1 MSSPSL
7 GGSFLPNADYTIGGN
22 WTFTNTPSIGSG
34 AYVTTGATQT
44 LTAKSLTAPTITGI
58 VAGVPDLTLA
68 LGTSNVKFCSAQVD
82 VSTSAA
88 LVNITGLTGFA
99 VVASGVYRFDINI
112 SGTSGGSGGM
122 KVAFKLTTTTLTDL
136 EAMATGFTAS
146 AVACQHTTTATD
158 QASLFAQTAAVIGV
172 RITGRI
178 TVNAA
183 GTIAVQIAQ
192 NASDGTA
199 TSAYVGSS
207 ASFTRVA

>member
-1 MSSPSL
+1 VSSPSV
-7 GGSFLPNADYTIGGN
+7 GGAFNPNADYTITGN
-22 WTFTNTPSIGSG
+22 WSYTNTPTIGSG

-44 LTAKSLTAPTITGI
+44 LTAKTLTAPVITGI

-68 LGTSNVKFCSAQVD
+68 LGTANVKFCSAQVD
-82 VSTSAA
+82 VTSSAT
-88 LVNITGLTGFA
+88 LVNVTGLTGFA
-99 VVASGVYRFDINI
+99 VVAAGVYRFDINL

-122 KVAFKLTTTTLTDL
+122 KVAFKLSTTTLTDL

-146 AVACQHTTTATD
+146 AIACQHTTTATD
-158 QASLFAQTAAVIGV
+158 QASLYAQTAAVIGV

-183 GTIAVQIAQ
+183 GTIAVQFAQ

-199 TSAYVGSS
+199 SSVYVGSS
-207 ASFTRVA
+207 AAFTRVA

>member
-1 MSSPSL
+1 MNRPSRISAKSKKPDSEKAGPTMSSPSL

-44 LTAKSLTAPTITGI
+44 LTAKTLTAPTITGI

-136 EAMATGFTAS
+136 EAMATGLRRRRWRVSTRRRRPTRR
-146 AVACQHTTTATD
+146 V
-158 QASLFAQTAAVIGV
+158 
-172 RITGRI
+172 
-178 TVNAA
+178 
-183 GTIAVQIAQ
+183 
-192 NASDGTA
+192 
-199 TSAYVGSS
+199 SS
-207 ASFTRVA
+207 PKRRP

>member
-1 MSSPSL
+1 MSSPSV
-7 GGSFLPNADYTIGGN
+7 GGSFDPNADYVIRGN
-22 WTFTNTPSIGSG
+22 WSYVNTPTIGSG

-44 LTAKSLTAPTITGI
+44 LTSKTLTAPTITGV

-68 LGTSNVKFCSAQVD
+68 LGVSNIKFCSAQVD
-82 VSTSAA
+82 VTSSTT
-88 LVNITGLTGFA
+88 LVNVTGLTGFA

-112 SGTSGGSGGM
+112 SGTSGASGGM
-122 KVAFKLTTTTLTDL
+122 KLAFKYTTATMTDL

-158 QASLFAQTAAVIGV
+158 QASLYAQTAAVIGV
-172 RITGRI
+172 RITGRL

-183 GTIAVQIAQ
+183 GTIAVQMAQ

>member
-1 MSSPSL
+1 DDQPSRRNSRNPDSSPRQAGGEVGACFMSSPSL

-22 WTFTNTPSIGSG
+22 WTFTNSPSIGSG

-44 LTAKSLTAPTITGI
+44 LTAKTLTAPTITGI

-122 KVAFKLTTTTLTDL
+122 KVALKVTTTTLTDL

-158 QASLFAQTAAVIGV
+158 QASL
-172 RITGRI
+172 
-178 TVNAA
+178 
-183 GTIAVQIAQ
+183 
-192 NASDGTA
+192 
-199 TSAYVGSS
+199 
-207 ASFTRVA
+207 VA

>member
-1 MSSPSL
+1 MANPSM
-7 GGSFLPNADYTIGGN
+7 GGAFLPNSDQTITGL

-44 LTAKSLTAPTITGI
+44 LTAKTLTAPTITGI
-58 VAGVPDLTLA
+58 VAGVPDLSLA
-68 LGTSNVKFCSAQVD
+68 IYPSTKFCTAQVD
-82 VSTSAA
+82 VGTSTA

-99 VVASGVYRFDINI
+99 VVAGAVYKFEINI

-122 KVAFKLTTTTLTDL
+122 KLAFKLSTTTLTDL

-158 QASLFAQTAAVIGV
+158 QASLYAQTAAVIGV

-183 GTIAVQIAQ
+183 GTMAVQIAQ
-192 NASDGTA
+192 NASDGTN
-199 TSAYVGSS
+199 TSAYVGSY
-207 ASFTRVA
+207 ATFTRVS